1 MKTLEVAGHEL
12 HQHLKGLGVE
22 AMVGLADT
30 VLFVYV
36 VKRLKTPVLTN
47 LERDGWEGFPV
58 TVKYT
63 GRPIL
68 AGKGVYAV
76 HSQVRGEE
84 G

>member
-12 HQHLKGLGVE
+12 HVHLRGLGIE
-22 AMVGLADT
+22 ANVGLADT
-30 VLFVYV
+30 KLFVYTHR
-36 VKRLKTPVLTN
+36 RLKPPVLTN

-63 GRPIL
+63 GRPTM
-68 AGKGVYAV
+68 ASEESHAV